1 MKIVGRGRY
10 SRTREQLIEELSE
23 AISKKVKKQEK
34 QEIYTVLKTNY
45 SFHLYNL
52 PHLKLELLLQ
62 LEIGLL
68 FIIEF
73 DLCNSVLYSENWFVV
88 EQMLCVCVESVTIDN
103 SPAISLR
110 FFTTNKLTNALK
122 CSG

>member
-52 PHLKLELLLQ
+52 PHLKLD
-62 LEIGLL
+62 L
-68 FIIEF
+68 FA
-73 DLCNSVLYSENWFVV
+73 STRNWLDFHH
-88 EQMLCVCVESVTIDN
+88 
-103 SPAISLR
+103 
-110 FFTTNKLTNALK
+110 
-122 CSG
+122 